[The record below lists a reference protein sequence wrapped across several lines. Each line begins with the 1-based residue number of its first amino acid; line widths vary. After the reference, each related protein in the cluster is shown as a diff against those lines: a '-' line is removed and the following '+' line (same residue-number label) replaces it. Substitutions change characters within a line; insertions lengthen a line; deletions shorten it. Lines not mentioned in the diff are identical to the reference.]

1 MQFLPIKTRRFL
13 PPKDDIYDLL
23 NSFLPPLR
31 SGDILIITSKV
42 LGIHQGR
49 CVKIEKDTLE
59 ERNKLIMQEADW
71 YIPPQKRKGM
81 HWHLTIKDYTLI
93 ADAGIDRSNGLGYYI
108 LWPKNTKKLIREIRR
123 FLKKKYHLKKLGI
136 IVVDSHLVPQRAGT
150 MGISTAFFGFEPLID
165 YRGTPDI
172 FGRKLKYTRANI
184 VDPLAAISSLLI
196 GEGNEQ
202 TPMLLIRGL
211 KFIKFT
217 DRDTSQKLVYPPHM
231 DIYRPLLRVYRRNKK
246 LTNRNNAVKY

>member
-1 MQFLPIKTRRFL
+1 MQFLPIKTRPFL
-13 PPKDDIYDLL
+13 PPKDNIYDLL
-23 NSFLPPLR
+23 RRFLPRLR
-31 SGDILIITSKV
+31 EEDILVITSKI

-49 CVKIEKDTLE
+49 CIKIKEDTLE
-59 ERNKLIMQEADW
+59 ERDKLIMQEADW
-71 YIPPQKRKGM
+71 YIPRQKRKGM

-108 LWPKNTKKLIREIRR
+108 LWPKNTKKLIREIRA

-165 YRGTPDI
+165 YRGKPDI

-184 VDPLAAISSLLI
+184 VDSLAAISALLI

-217 DRDTSQKLVYPPHM
+217 NRDTSHKLVYPPHL
-231 DIYRPLLRVYRRNKK
+231 DIYRPLLKVYRRNKK
-246 LTNRNNAVKY
+246 TR

>member
-1 MQFLPIKTRRFL
+1 MQFLPIKTRPFL

-31 SGDILIITSKV
+31 NGDVLIITSKV

-49 CVKIEKDTLE
+49 CVKIQKDTLE
-59 ERNKLIMQEADW
+59 ERNSLIMQEADW
-71 YIPPQKRKGM
+71 YVPPQKRKGL

-93 ADAGIDRSNGLGYYI
+93 ADAGIDRSNGRGYYI
-108 LWPKNTKKLIREIRR
+108 LWPRNTKKLIREIRT
-123 FLKKKYHLKKLGI
+123 FLKKKFRLKKLGV
-136 IVVDSHLVPQRAGT
+136 IVIDSHLVPLRAGT
-150 MGISTAFFGFEPLID
+150 MGISTGFYGFAPLVD
-165 YRGTPDI
+165 YRGTPDV

-217 DRDTSQKLVYPPHM
+217 DHDTTRQLVYPPHI
-231 DIYRPLLRVYRRNKK
+231 DIYRPLLQVYRRNKK
-246 LTNRNNAVKY
+246 R